1 MVIAVHDRE
10 DTKLSKDTN
19 NRAGVTIT
27 EIPDGFLQ
35 TPQNSRTFWRFGG
48 DTKFY
53 HDDIY
58 NDDCRRHITLLH
70 H

>member
-1 MVIAVHDRE
+1 MVIVVHDRE

-35 TPQNSRTFWRFGG
+35 TPQNSRTFWRFGVLAVIRNF
-48 DTKFY
+48 TMTTFIMTIA
-53 HDDIY
+53 DDI
-58 NDDCRRHITLLH
+58 
-70 H
+70 